1 MNVSELIPGEEI
13 SRFLEAFNLYDDDSD
28 GVITTSQLGK
38 ILHYLGQNPTEAELQ
53 DLYLSMDTDGSGT
66 IDLPEFIQSMA
77 KRLAR
82 NNFEDE
88 ITEAFKV
95 FDKDGNGLISSNELK
110 CVMSNIGEILKD
122 DEVEALIK
130 EADVDGDGSINYAE
144 FFTLFA
150 E

>member
-13 SRFLEAFNLYDDDSD
+13 SRFLEAFNRFDEDSD
-28 GVITTSQLGK
+28 GLITTGQLGK
-38 ILHYLGQNPTEAELQ
+38 ILHYLGQSPTEAELQ
-53 DLYLSMDTDGSGT
+53 DLYVSMDTDGSGT

-82 NNFEDE
+82 NNLEDE

-95 FDKDGNGLISSNELK
+95 FDKDGNGLISSKELK
-110 CVMSNIGEILKD
+110 VVMSNIGEILKD